1 MEPTEF
7 NVEERMSLLLA
18 NDKPAR
24 EEVARNVREVYR
36 IRKRHGASVLTPHDA
51 NSLAMFA
58 FNAHVTLCI
67 ALENL
72 HSFARKADFIE
83 AIDQRKTSAPVG

>member
-18 NDKPAR
+18 SGKPERAA
-24 EEVARNVREVYR
+24 VARNVREAYR
-36 IRKRHGASVLTPHDA
+36 FRRRHGASVLTPHDE
-51 NSLAMFA
+51 NSLATFA
-58 FNAHVTLCI
+58 HNAHVVLCI

-72 HSFARKADFIE
+72 HLFATKADFIE
-83 AIDQRKTSAPVG
+83 AVDRRKTTIPD